1 MSDDRPGGRDGSHV
15 SLGVLGEKFPE
26 TGNYSPCMH
35 DKDNRGKK
43 HSTSLGSN
51 DNLTATYK
59 SIFFA
64 YTNIKDGWNYVLT
77 LWWPELPYGGLV

>member
-35 DKDNRGKK
+35 DKDNRGQTTL
-43 HSTSLGSN
+43 STSLHISQYSLPIPILKMAG
-51 DNLTATYK
+51 TTY
-59 SIFFA
+59 
-64 YTNIKDGWNYVLT
+64 
-77 LWWPELPYGGLV
+77 